1 MDVRTT
7 VVSSVDLW
15 PGCYSRSRIAGCFGA
30 IADDVYLYLSPL
42 TNHISNVKQVGCDQ
56 LHSMMLSQRMWSR
69 GKYPI
74 TKPAFLTHFIGVGLR
89 LGTISQMASKRLLYP
104 APVTAAVQYAKYAPV
119 CFAQIQ
125 ILIPIQFSS

>member
-1 MDVRTT
+1 MYEL
-7 VVSSVDLW
+7 VSSVDLW
-15 PGCYSRSRIAGCFGA
+15 PSCYSRSRIAGCFGE

-42 TNHISNVKQVGCDQ
+42 TNYISKAKQVGCNQ
-56 LHSMMLSQRMWSR
+56 LHSTMLSQRMWSR

-74 TKPAFLTHFIGVGLR
+74 TKPAFLNHFIGGGLR

-119 CFAQIQ
+119 CFVQIQ
-125 ILIPIQFSS
+125 ILPPIQLSS